1 MKLILITDEG
11 IERRECHKIEPSLKA
26 GYLVIDEDYSIK
38 VENIMCIV
46 ED

>member
-1 MKLILITDEG
+1 MKIILYDGTI
-11 IERRECHKIEPSLKA
+11 IKCWKIEPSLKQ
-26 GYLVIDEDYSIK
+26 GYLVIDEDYSVK